1 MQHEL
6 NKKEQEIMELNAELR
21 ARYLFS
27 EVHANGKIWILRDED
42 GCVMLNSE
50 GEDVVPV
57 WPSAALAASWVSGEW
72 QDCRPEA
79 ITLSDWYSKWT
90 SGLSDDE
97 LAVAVFPRPDGDGF
111 VMSAEEFDV
120 SLKEHKTGKK

>member
-1 MQHEL
+1 
-6 NKKEQEIMELNAELR
+6 MELSADER
-21 ARYLFS
+21 AQYLFS
-27 EVHANGKIWILRDED
+27 EVNTHGKIWILRDED

-50 GEDVVPV
+50 DEDVVPV
-57 WPSAALAASWVSGEW
+57 WPSAALANRWASGDW

-79 ITLSDWYSKWT
+79 ISLSDWHAKWT

-97 LAVAVFPRPDGDGF
+97 LAIAVFPHPDGDGY
-111 VMSAEEFDV
+111 VMSSQEFGV